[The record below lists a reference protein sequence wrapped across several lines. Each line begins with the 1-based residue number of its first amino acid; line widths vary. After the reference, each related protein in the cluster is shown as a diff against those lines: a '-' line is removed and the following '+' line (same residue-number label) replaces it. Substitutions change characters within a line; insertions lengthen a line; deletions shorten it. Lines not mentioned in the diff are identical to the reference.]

1 MNTAFRERITASYL
15 TRGYL
20 ICLVATTLWST
31 NAIFI
36 RYLNQTYQMPPLVLA
51 FWRDFIVTI
60 VLGIIL
66 TVFNPHRLHLDRK
79 NFGFIFLYGIS
90 LTLLNSLWTISVTVN
105 GAAVSTVLAYSS
117 AAYTAVLG
125 WRFLGESLSRLK
137 IIAVTLS
144 LLGCIFVA
152 GAYDPS
158 TWLLNPLGVVTGLA
172 SGLCFAFYTLCGRS
186 ASKRSIDPW
195 TGLLYSFAIASAFLF
210 LLNLVSAWLPTGA
223 VAADFFW
230 LGDAL
235 AGWLVLFILAVL
247 PTLGGYGLYMV
258 SLTYLPASIA
268 NILATLE
275 PVLTAILAYLLLA
288 ERFTSPQ
295 VIGSLLIISG
305 IVVLAL
311 RSERAAAQEA
321 F

>member
-1 MNTAFRERITASYL
+1 M
-15 TRGYL
+15 
-20 ICLVATTLWST
+20 
-31 NAIFI
+31 
-36 RYLNQTYQMPPLVLA
+36 
-51 FWRDFIVTI
+51 
-60 VLGIIL
+60 
-66 TVFNPHRLHLDRK
+66 
-79 NFGFIFLYGIS
+79 
-90 LTLLNSLWTISVTVN
+90 
-105 GAAVSTVLAYSS
+105 
-117 AAYTAVLG
+117 
-125 WRFLGESLSRLK
+125 
-137 IIAVTLS
+137 TLS

-152 GAYDPS
+152 GAYDLS
-158 TWLLNPLGVVTGLA
+158 TWRLNPVGIVTGLA

-311 RSERAAAQEA
+311 RSERAAAQET